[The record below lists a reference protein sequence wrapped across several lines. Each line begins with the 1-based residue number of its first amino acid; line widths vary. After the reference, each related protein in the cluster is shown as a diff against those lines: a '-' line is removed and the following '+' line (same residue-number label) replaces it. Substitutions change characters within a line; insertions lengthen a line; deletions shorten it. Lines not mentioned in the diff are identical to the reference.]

1 MALKTDEVIVIGAGL
16 LLFWLI
22 LASTL
27 SKFRSPSVSLLILL
41 ILGSLGAVF
50 YGIHEDKSNLWWII
64 PTVVIGLCLVG
75 VVYLV
80 SRRRKGTKF
89 EDPIQSLPRLD
100 VAPIDESTE
109 SYPRDTQNAE
119 SAARAIVR
127 SKLVKVKDVEKSL
140 NTLFARFYGTPS
152 SRHPILGREETVNY
166 NRKHKKSSFETIL
179 TEGYG
184 MNVVDEHDY
193 EDAKKKTNVFTLEHE
208 GSYYVGELKGRG

>member
-1 MALKTDEVIVIGAGL
+1 MALKTDEVIVIAAGAGL

-80 SRRRKGTKF
+80 SRRIKYATVENLKSFITRGKI
-89 EDPIQSLPRLD
+89 DPKKI
-100 VAPIDESTE
+100 A
-109 SYPRDTQNAE
+109 N
-119 SAARAIVR
+119 
-127 SKLVKVKDVEKSL
+127 
-140 NTLFARFYGTPS
+140 FY
-152 SRHPILGREETVNY
+152 LGLSREEQERFGDELNY
-166 NRKHKKSSFETIL
+166 SG
-179 TEGYG
+179 GY
-184 MNVVDEHDY
+184 H
-193 EDAKKKTNVFTLEHE
+193 
-208 GSYYVGELKGRG
+208 YVS

>member
-1 MALKTDEVIVIGAGL
+1 MSLKTDEVIVIAAGAGL

-89 EDPIQSLPRLD
+89 EDP
-100 VAPIDESTE
+100 ST
-109 SYPRDTQNAE
+109 
-119 SAARAIVR
+119 
-127 SKLVKVKDVEKSL
+127 
-140 NTLFARFYGTPS
+140 
-152 SRHPILGREETVNY
+152 
-166 NRKHKKSSFETIL
+166 KSSQIGCCSDRMNRLKATPGIL
-179 TEGYG
+179 K
-184 MNVVDEHDY
+184 MPR
-193 EDAKKKTNVFTLEHE
+193 AQQ
-208 GSYYVGELKGRG
+208 ELLSDQN